1 MTSQSWMMPLELK
14 PGAQFGLGVMV
25 NDQDSG
31 AAMPQSRLVWGNQAF
46 AYNDRPDLW
55 PLVVLAE

>member
-1 MTSQSWMMPLELK
+1 MMPLELK